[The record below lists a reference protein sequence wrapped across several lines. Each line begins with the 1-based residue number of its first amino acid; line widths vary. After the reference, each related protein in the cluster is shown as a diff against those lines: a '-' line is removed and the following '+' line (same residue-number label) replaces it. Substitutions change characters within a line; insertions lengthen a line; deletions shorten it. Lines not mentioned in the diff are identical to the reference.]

1 MIALNDKIKPDPD
14 VVVTELDDKEAVLL
28 HLGTKMYYTLNETGI
43 RIWQLLSEGHSISEV
58 SEKIHNEYDVL
69 PDAAQKSVLNITQDL
84 IDQNLAT
91 QISEQT
97 QQDDRKI

>member
-43 RIWQLLSEGHSISEV
+43 RIWQLLSEGHSISET
-58 SEKIHNEYDVL
+58 SETIHNEYDIL
-69 PDAAQKSVLNITQDL
+69 PDAAQKSVLNITQEL
-84 IDQNLAT
+84 IAQKLVIR
-91 QISEQT
+91 ISE
-97 QQDDRKI
+97 

>member
-43 RIWQLLSEGHSISEV
+43 RIWQLLSEGHSISEA
-58 SEKIHNEYDVL
+58 SETIHNEYDVL
-69 PDAAQKSVLNITQDL
+69 PDVAQKSVLNIAQEL
-84 IDQNLAT
+84 IAQNLVS
-91 QISEQT
+91 QVSE
-97 QQDDRKI
+97 

>member
-43 RIWQLLSEGHSISEV
+43 RIWQVLSEGHSIGEASET
-58 SEKIHNEYDVL
+58 IHNEYDIL
-69 PDAAQKSVLNITQDL
+69 PDAAQKSVFKLTQEL
-84 IDQNLAT
+84 IAEKLVT
-91 QISEQT
+91 QIL
-97 QQDDRKI
+97 K

>member
-43 RIWQLLSEGHSISEV
+43 RIWQLLSEGLSISEA
-58 SEKIHNEYDVL
+58 SETIYNEYDIT
-69 PDAAQKSVLNITQDL
+69 PDAAQKSVLNITQEL
-84 IDQNLAT
+84 IAQKLVT
-91 QISEQT
+91 RISE
-97 QQDDRKI
+97 

>member
-43 RIWQLLSEGHSISEV
+43 RIWQLLSEGLSISET
-58 SEKIHNEYDVL
+58 SETIHNEYDIL

-84 IDQNLAT
+84 IAQKLVT
-91 QISEQT
+91 QISE
-97 QQDDRKI
+97 

>member
-43 RIWQLLSEGHSISEV
+43 RIWQLLSEGLSISEA
-58 SEKIHNEYDVL
+58 SETIHKEYDIL
-69 PDAAQKSVLNITQDL
+69 PDAAQKSVLKLTQDL
-84 IDQNLAT
+84 IAEKLVT
-91 QISEQT
+91 QILNS
-97 QQDDRKI
+97 D

>member
-43 RIWQLLSEGHSISEV
+43 RIWQLLSEGHSISET
-58 SEKIHNEYDVL
+58 SETIHNEYDIMS
-69 PDAAQKSVLNITQDL
+69 DAAQKSVLNITQEL
-84 IDQNLAT
+84 IAQKLVT
-91 QISEQT
+91 QISE
-97 QQDDRKI
+97 